1 MLIRLERAIERLVEG
16 GIAGAFRLRV
26 QPAEIGR
33 HLERAMR
40 DTRRS
45 SVGGTLTANQYL
57 VRMHPEDAEAFTGW
71 EAALSH
77 ELERWLAELAFSQGL
92 ATVGPV
98 QVSVA
103 ADAAVRRRSVRVE
116 ASFAENPLLAS
127 HTAVGRAVRLLLRPD
142 DDRYPRAMLRDADVS
157 VGRAGENDL
166 VIDHPEVSRRHA
178 RIEADKSGWRM
189 CDLGSR
195 NGTWRNGLAVA
206 QAAIGPGDEIAF
218 GGVCY
223 HVVPG

>member
-16 GIAGAFRLRV
+16 GVAGAFRLRV

-45 SVGGTLTANQYL
+45 SVGGTLTANVYL
-57 VRMHPEDAEAFTGW
+57 VRIHPEDAAAFAGW

-77 ELERWLAELAFSQGL
+77 ELERWLAELAFSQGF

-98 QVSVA
+98 QVFIA

-116 ASFAENPLLAS
+116 ASFAENPTLAS
-127 HTAVGRAVRLLLRPD
+127 LADHGRAVGLLLRPD
-142 DDRYPRAMLRDADVS
+142 DDRFPMVMLQDPDIS
-157 VGRAGENDL
+157 VGRAIGNDL

-178 RIEADKSGWRM
+178 RLEADRSGWQMR
-189 CDLGSR
+189 DLGSR
-195 NGTWRNGLAVA
+195 NGTWRNGLAVT

-218 GGVCY
+218 GGVRY
-223 HVVPG
+223 RVVSG